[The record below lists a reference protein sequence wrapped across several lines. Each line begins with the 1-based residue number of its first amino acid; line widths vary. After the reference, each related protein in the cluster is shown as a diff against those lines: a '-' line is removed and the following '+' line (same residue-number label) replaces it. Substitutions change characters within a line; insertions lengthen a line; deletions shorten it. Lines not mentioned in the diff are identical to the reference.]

1 MDIISFYLFPNF
13 KMAGQVEDVEGHE
26 ASATRTVS
34 DAGSADPLGASQQ
47 TLVVCSVLQ
56 VRGRRQ
62 VLS

>member
-1 MDIISFYLFPNF
+1 
-13 KMAGQVEDVEGHE
+13 MAVMSDWTRARQQQRLDDVVGPE